1 MVKYRHCH
9 GEAVLKV
16 TSDAT
21 VRTTC
26 HEYIH
31 AHEIRIMLSGIL
43 TKEVSCLPSQCIS
56 FKFDEATNMKKLETM
71 NMLFFSGRTTH
82 KNRA

>member
-1 MVKYRHCH
+1 MVMVTDFDDFYQCAMSLFRADPSKVRYVVKYRHCH

-21 VRTTC
+21 
-26 HEYIH
+26 
-31 AHEIRIMLSGIL
+31 
-43 TKEVSCLPSQCIS
+43 CIS